1 MKSRN
6 LWFIL
11 ELIEKCTLFRFAG
24 NYRDTAE
31 CL

>member
-1 MKSRN
+1 

-11 ELIEKCTLFRFAG
+11 ELIKKCTLFRFEG
-24 NYRDTAE
+24 NYRDTTE